1 MFESTDNRADPS
13 TQHFSA
19 PYGEEYW
26 RRSAEASQAAVL
38 RLTGRLRGRDQR
50 IQLLERALARTV
62 VMNHVWAVH
71 LERRLE
77 RVSPSVAIGRIDH
90 GAAMPEKVEK
100 GITVRLP
107 HMTRTLAVLFDVM
120 WSQWSAWDPERPPKS
135 SSVARAIDEKLGLK
149 GQANGE
155 ASRSAQTF
163 AAALRPDS
171 VNEVDG
177 RHR

>member
-1 MFESTDNRADPS
+1 MSESTDNQSLKLNDSPTASD
-13 TQHFSA
+13 
-19 PYGEEYW
+19 EEVL

-38 RLTGRLRGRDQR
+38 RLTGRLRGRDRR

-62 VMNHVWAVH
+62 VMHHIWAVH
-71 LERRLE
+71 LERKLDRAAPETLTE
-77 RVSPSVAIGRIDH
+77 LADRVPVRAQ
-90 GAAMPEKVEK
+90 EVTK
-100 GITVRLP
+100 GVVVHLP
-107 HMTRTLAVLFDVM
+107 HVTQTLAALFEVM
-120 WSQWSAWDPERPPKS
+120 WSHWSDWDPERPPKS
-135 SSVARAIDEKLGLK
+135 STVARAIDEKLGLK
-149 GQANGE
+149 SQANGE